1 MSDKNMTAEEIFT
14 LIDNQSV
21 NKETGIGL
29 IENYGFRKQREF
41 INNLQKDTPGY
52 TGEIEGIIDRLN
64 TELDK
69 MLNAIIGV
77 EK

>member
-1 MSDKNMTAEEIFT
+1 MKTAEEIFT

-41 INNLQKDTPGY
+41 INNLQKDAPSY
-52 TGEIEGIIDRLN
+52 SGEIEGIIDRLN

-69 MLNAIIGV
+69 MLNAFIGT